1 MTQGCT
7 SKITSQKRI
16 FEIAFLL
23 VLFYSGLLYLS
34 NLHVPNHP
42 SAKLQRQMLNQ
53 VGQRVLVYTK
63 RAREREREREN
74 ASLSPLFF
82 FFFPFLFIFSSLFIL
97 FIYFN
102 YFNF

>member
-63 RAREREREREN
+63 RERERERL
-74 ASLSPLFF
+74 SLSLSSFF
-82 FFFPFLFIFSSLFIL
+82 SFFPLSFYIFFSFYLL